1 MSNDEAI
8 LEELRAIKKLLEPK
22 PEPPKLTGFVNEFK
36 EFVMKYKV
44 MGLAVAFILGLYL
57 GALVKAIVDGFIM
70 PIIGEI
76 LPGGDWQTAKVWIF
90 LPGIVLSALITF
102 LIVCLVIFMLVK
114 VTKRWG
120 IE

>member
-1 MSNDEAI
+1 MGSDQEM
-8 LEELRAIKKLLEPK
+8 LEELRQIKKLLEPK
-22 PEPPKLTGFVNEFK
+22 PAPPGATGFVGEFK

-57 GALVKAIVDGFIM
+57 GALVKSLVDGIIM
-70 PIIGEI
+70 PLIGEAM
-76 LPGGDWQTAKVWIF
+76 PGGNWETAKVWIF
-90 LPGIVLSALITF
+90 SPGIILSAFITF
-102 LIVCLVIFMLVK
+102 LIVCLVVFVLVK